1 MPPMSWT
8 SKWRMLH
15 GAPAGFADDGE
26 GLGEDVVEGG
36 LFGGDAL
43 VFVFRGVLDAFEG
56 VGDAL
61 AELDG
66 LGAELVVGE
75 RLDGGL
81 EGVDLRDDGHEA
93 LDGALVA
100 GTKDFSYS

>member
-1 MPPMSWT
+1 MS
-8 SKWRMLH
+8 SR
-15 GAPAGFADDGE
+15 ACFSAAN
-26 GLGEDVVEGG
+26 
-36 LFGGDAL
+36 AL

-66 LGAELVVGE
+66 LVAELFVGE
-75 RLDGGL
+75 GLDGGL
-81 EGVDLRDDGHEA
+81 EVVDLLNDRHEA

-100 GTKDFSYS
+100 GTKDLSYSFIEQNGCPS

>member
-1 MPPMSWT
+1 MRS
-8 SKWRMLH
+8 SLSSGGRRV
-15 GAPAGFADDGE
+15 
-26 GLGEDVVEGG
+26 DV
-36 LFGGDAL
+36 LRA
-43 VFVFRGVLDAFEG
+43 A

-66 LGAELVVGE
+66 LGAELLVGE

-93 LDGALVA
+93 LDGAFVTGA
-100 GTKDFSYS
+100 KDFGYDCVEQNRCPS